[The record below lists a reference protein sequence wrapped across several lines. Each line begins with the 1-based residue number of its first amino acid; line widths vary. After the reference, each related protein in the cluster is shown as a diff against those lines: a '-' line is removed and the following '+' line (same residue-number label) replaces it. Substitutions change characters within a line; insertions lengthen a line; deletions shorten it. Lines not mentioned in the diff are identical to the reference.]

1 MKKALF
7 FIFFLTQFTVSAQSS
22 KRAYFIGN
30 SYTASNNLPHLIDQI
45 ANSTNDGLDY
55 QTHLPGGSTLQQ
67 HAQNPTVQNVIN
79 QGDWDYV
86 ILQEQSLLPAFPNAN
101 ATLNAAEELSDLV
114 KSTNVCGNV
123 LFYMTWGR
131 KFGDDVNCNNGVT
144 YLCTY
149 EGMDDK
155 LYERYMQMTEDNDAI
170 VSPVGFVWR
179 TIREQYPD
187 LELYTSDN
195 SHPSY
200 LGSMAAAYTFYTVIF
215 HKDPTLATFDGT
227 LSSTEASILKNVVKE
242 VVYNQ
247 LTTWKVGINDIA
259 TRFSVN
265 ATEGATVHFQN
276 DNESATMFTWD
287 FGDGTSSNEE
297 NPTHTYTANGNY
309 QVTLIS
315 QIGDCQG
322 SASMNIE
329 ITELSQAEF
338 ESNTIKVFPNPSSD
352 FVMINHKFQEDFTV
366 FDANGKKITLPFLT
380 TDEGTKL
387 DIRAISE
394 GVYFIRWNNEKQQN
408 SVTFIKK

>member
-7 FIFFLTQFTVSAQSS
+7 VIFFLTQFTVSAQSS

-67 HAQNPTVQNVIN
+67 HAQNSTVQNVIN
-79 QGDWDYV
+79 QGNWDYV
-86 ILQEQSLLPAFPNAN
+86 ILQEQSQLPAFPNAN

-131 KFGDDVNCNNGVT
+131 KFGDDVNCNNGIT

-179 TIREQYPD
+179 TIREQHPD

-297 NPTHTYTANGNY
+297 NPTHTYAANGNY